1 MGGSWSLGRFLAL
14 SAGVAVGVPAVSL
27 TGRMVPDAPIE
38 HFTLPMFGEDG
49 YKSWELRG
57 FRGHYL
63 GEEAALIEGMDLI
76 SFQGGAALEED
87 NRIRSPRAH
96 VDFSKSEASGESSL
110 FVTGPGYEI
119 QGQDWT
125 WYGKER
131 KIVVRRAVRV
141 SLSGGIT
148 LID

>member
-1 MGGSWSLGRFLAL
+1 MPVSRSMRRLLVLSLGMA
-14 SAGVAVGVPAVSL
+14 AGFPAVWL
-27 TGRMVPDAPIE
+27 LGQMVPDAPIE

-76 SFQGGAALEED
+76 SYQGGAALEED

-96 VDFSKSEASGESSL
+96 VDFAKSEASGESSL

-141 SLSGGIT
+141 SLSGGFT

>member
-1 MGGSWSLGRFLAL
+1 MGFWRAVAL
-14 SAGVAVGVPAVSL
+14 AVGMAAGLPTVWL
-27 TGRMVPDAPIE
+27 IGQMVPDAPIE
-38 HFTLPMFGEDG
+38 QFTLPMFGEDG

-63 GEEAALIEGMDLI
+63 GEDAALIEGMDLI
-76 SFQGGAALEED
+76 SFQGGEALDED

-96 VDFSKSEASGESSL
+96 VDFAKSEASGESSL
-110 FVTGPGYEI
+110 FVTGQGYEI
-119 QGQDWT
+119 QGRDWT

-131 KIVVRRAVRV
+131 KIVVRREVRV
-141 SLSGGIT
+141 SLSAEIT